1 MTADEATAAAV
12 KMSVGVGMVKSRS
25 GNAAEMVV
33 KAASRIGYAA
43 AGLGLLAISS
53 TPSYAIPSP
62 DLVVGSISSIS
73 QLIALASAMIG
84 GGAVVVGV
92 RAGAS
97 GAGSGRAARIAWRV
111 AIAATVLVC
120 LSLAGNYYQYAKQQ
134 SERQTRLEAA
144 ILRPTVTTDGRTLDP
159 DLKETSYGDQ
169 ARSPR
174 GISTEQM
181 ATLLS
186 EQQKGLDTNEV
197 LLDVREPAETK
208 TGMFP
213 NATPVRFPD
222 FLKKPFSLA
231 GKRAILYCDNGN
243 RSFETCQKLA
253 ALGID
258 CRFMVGG
265 LQKWLAEHRPF
276 AGKKE
281 TTLADFRAL
290 PRYPNRDALLDTPDV
305 HKLVA
310 EGAVFVDV
318 RYPGEFGAYHLPGAI
333 DLPVRPTPTAELNAR
348 IAALPHRPIVAPCY
362 DTRSC
367 FYAQVLGYLVSQ
379 AGRDYRGRYTVPWEY
394 FVPDPPRP
402 YLLSYLHQ
410 MHETWWGRLVD
421 LLSAFLGESASAI
434 GFLPVILLLAIA
446 SRLSVLPYSLKAE
459 RDQIVSRDLTDEVD
473 DLKRR
478 YGGDPRRMTRAM
490 RAFYAQHGLTP
501 IRNMLG
507 LLFLPV
513 ISVCVASVHA
523 TAVALH
529 QPMLWM
535 ANSAERDKTF
545 ILPIL
550 FAALICVYLDA
561 AFVRTRLH
569 RLLIW
574 AIGMVILTA
583 TGALLSVAVDVYL
596 VISALLLLVQR
607 AAVTM
612 KWADVRRW
620 WRRRRLSDGVV
631 LLDDAELLSNSGNK
645 AYRLAIMRSHGF
657 TVPEGVVLTTR
668 FLDKFATAPAAWRA
682 RELDRLWRQIGADKL
697 VVRSSGSAEDG
708 SANSFAGVFESVIDV
723 DRARL
728 ESAVFDVLL
737 SFRNARVAAY
747 GGDNGHANI
756 VVQRMVEPDYAGV
769 LFTRDLGCPSHSLVE
784 FVAGT
789 ADKLVSGTVTPI
801 VCRFGRMSLEPIG
814 GDEAPID
821 LKPLIVAG
829 RELEKLFGSPQDVE
843 WAHSGGVF
851 YLVQSRDITRSEAGA
866 ETDAAVQNEWSRVLD
881 SAAAAPPD
889 EIIFEQ
895 NELSEV
901 LPRPTPLSLS
911 LMDGLWAS
919 GGSIDLA
926 CRQLGFG
933 YRIEE
938 DAAPYLMTIFGR
950 LYVNKQQEIS
960 RAPKLGSL
968 AVWRMGRIADKIKSD
983 FNDAFLPAFAREM
996 AVQEAID
1003 FDKLPTDD
1011 LLDAVARIR
1020 ASYMGA
1026 TCVAASVVNIAADYY
1041 LRRAREKLTAAG
1053 IEPARFLAHAHQ
1065 TEFERALADA
1075 KAAPPAS
1082 RENVLLR
1089 GIGHR
1094 STVDY
1099 ELAAP
1104 RYAERPADAD
1114 PLLSVPDLPV
1124 RSSAEIGADLAALSS
1139 DAALRQAVLVACSF
1153 QTLKEDA
1160 KHHSLRELAVLRRAL
1175 LAVDRRFTLDG
1186 LVFYLTFEE
1195 LEALRDERTVA
1206 DLRAA
1211 ALARRQL
1218 AAGLAEVSAVDST
1231 LTVRQ
1236 IEDYAMGIKP
1246 QNADGSERMGGLRV
1260 SGSGSAEGRACVVKE
1275 ADGAI
1280 IPGFQDGDI
1289 VVSRMVPPAWLPY
1302 FKRAGGFVCEVG
1314 GWLSHTAIVAREF
1327 NVPLIVQAKGLHAI
1341 ETGDLIRLDSDGAI
1355 EVVASRPAVEAA

>member
-1 MTADEATAAAV
+1 
-12 KMSVGVGMVKSRS
+12 MVNSRWCK
-25 GNAAEMVV
+25 AAEKTA
-33 KAASRIGYAA
+33 KAASGIGYTAA
-43 AGLGLLAISS
+43 TFTLLAFSS

-92 RAGAS
+92 RAGAN

-120 LSLAGNYYQYAKQQ
+120 VSLAGNYYQYSRQR
-134 SERQTRLEAA
+134 SDRQTRLQAA
-144 ILRPTVTTDGRTLDP
+144 ILRPTVTTDGRTLDQ

-174 GISTEQM
+174 GISTGQM
-181 ATLLS
+181 ATLL
-186 EQQKGLDTNEV
+186 EEKQHGLDGNDV
-197 LLDVREPAETK
+197 ILDVREPAETA

-276 AGKKE
+276 AGKQE
-281 TTLADFRAL
+281 TSLADFRAL
-290 PRYPNRDALLDTPDV
+290 PRYPNRDVLLDTPDV
-305 HKLVA
+305 HKLVTQ
-310 EGAVFVDV
+310 GAVFVDV
-318 RYPGEFGAYHLPGAI
+318 RYPGEFGSYHLPGAI

-367 FYAQVLGYLVSQ
+367 FYAQVLGSLVSQ
-379 AGRDYRGRYTVPWEY
+379 AGRDFRGRYTVPWEY
-394 FVPDPPRP
+394 FIPDPPRP
-402 YLLSYLHQ
+402 YLLGYLHR
-410 MHETWWGRLVD
+410 MHESWWGRLVD
-421 LLSAFLGESASAI
+421 LLASVLNRGATAI
-434 GFLPVILLLAIA
+434 GFLPVIILLAVV
-446 SRLSVLPYSLKAE
+446 SRLSVLPFSLKAE
-459 RDQIVSRDLTDEVD
+459 RDQIVSRRLSDDVDE
-473 DLKRR
+473 LKRR
-478 YGGDPRRMTRAM
+478 LGGDPRRMARAM

-501 IRNMLG
+501 LRNLLG

-513 ISVCVASVHA
+513 MSVCVGSVHA
-523 TAVALH
+523 VAVERH
-529 QPMLWM
+529 QPMLW
-535 ANSAERDKTF
+535 AVNSASHDATF
-545 ILPIL
+545 ILPVL

-561 AFVRTRLH
+561 AFVRTRRH

-574 AIGMVILTA
+574 PIGMVILTA
-583 TGALLSVAVDVYL
+583 TGALLSLAVDVYL
-596 VISALLLLVQR
+596 VISACLLLVQR
-607 AAVTM
+607 AGVTTT
-612 KWADVRRW
+612 WGDVRRW
-620 WRRRRLSDGVV
+620 WQQRRLSDGVV
-631 LLDDAELLSNSGNK
+631 PLDEAQLLSNSGNK

-668 FLDKFATAPAAWRA
+668 FLDKFAAAPASWRA
-682 RELDRLWRQIGADKL
+682 RELDRLWRQIGARKL

-737 SFRNARVAAY
+737 SFRNGRVAAY
-747 GGDNGHANI
+747 GADSGQANI
-756 VVQRMVEPDYAGV
+756 VVQRMIEPDYAGV

-784 FVAGT
+784 CVAGT

-801 VCRFGRMSLEPIG
+801 VCQFGRISLQPIG
-814 GDEAPID
+814 GDEMPID
-821 LKPLIVAG
+821 LMPLVATG
-829 RELEKLFGSPQDVE
+829 RELEKLFGGPQDVE
-843 WAHSGGVF
+843 WAHSDGVF

-866 ETDAAVQNEWSRVLD
+866 ESDTAVQNEWARVLD

-950 LYVNKQQEIS
+950 LYVNKLQETS

-968 AVWRMGRIADKIKSD
+968 AVWRMGRIADKLKSD
-983 FNDAFLPAFAREM
+983 FNDTFLPAFAKEM
-996 AVQEAID
+996 AIQEAID
-1003 FDKLPTDD
+1003 FDKLPTAD

-1020 ASYMGA
+1020 ADYMGA
-1026 TCVAASVVNIAADYY
+1026 TCVAASIVNIAADYY

-1053 IEPARFLAHAHQ
+1053 IEPARVLAHAEQ
-1065 TEFERALADA
+1065 TEFERAVSAA
-1075 KAAPPAS
+1075 KAAPVKS
-1082 RENVLLR
+1082 REDVLLH

-1104 RYAERPADAD
+1104 RYAERPSDAE
-1114 PLLSVPDLPV
+1114 PFLNVPDMPAQNLG
-1124 RSSAEIGADLAALSS
+1124 ETGADHAALSS
-1139 DAALRQAVLVACSF
+1139 DAVLKRFVVIACSF

-1175 LAVDRRFTLDG
+1175 LAVDRRFMLDG
-1186 LVFYLTFEE
+1186 LVFHLTFEE
-1195 LEALRDERTVA
+1195 LEALRDESVTA
-1206 DLRAA
+1206 SLRAS
-1211 ALARRQL
+1211 ALGRRQL
-1218 AAGLAEVSAVDST
+1218 AAGLAEVSPVGST

-1246 QNADGSERMGGLRV
+1246 QAGDGTGRLGGLRV
-1260 SGSGSAEGRACVVKE
+1260 SGSGHVEGRACVVKE
-1275 ADGAI
+1275 ADATAV

-1302 FKRAGGFVCEVG
+1302 FKRAGGFACEVG

-1327 NVPLIVQAKGLHAI
+1327 NVPLIVQAKGLETI

-1355 EVVASRPAVEAA
+1355 EVVAPRRAVEAA

>member
-1 MTADEATAAAV
+1 MVNSRWGKAA
-12 KMSVGVGMVKSRS
+12 KQI
-25 GNAAEMVV
+25 V
-33 KAASRIGYAA
+33 KAASGIGYAA
-43 AGLGLLAISS
+43 TTLILLALS
-53 TPSYAIPSP
+53 TRPSYAVPSP
-62 DLVVGSISSIS
+62 DLVIGSISSIS

-92 RAGAS
+92 RAGAN

-111 AIAATVLVC
+111 AITATVLVC

-134 SERQTRLEAA
+134 SDRQSRLQAA

-159 DLKETSYGDQ
+159 DLKETSYAEQ

-174 GISTEQM
+174 GISTAQM
-181 ATLLS
+181 ATLLKDK
-186 EQQKGLDTNEV
+186 QRGLDSSDV

-208 TGMFP
+208 TGMLP
-213 NATPVRFPD
+213 NATPIRFPD
-222 FLKKPFSLA
+222 FLEKPFSLA

-258 CRFMVGG
+258 CRFMIGG

-276 AGKKE
+276 AGKRE
-281 TTLADFRAL
+281 TSLADFRAL
-290 PRYPNRDALLDTPDV
+290 PRYPNRDVLLDTPDV

-310 EGAVFVDV
+310 RGAIFVDV
-318 RYPGEFGAYHLPGAI
+318 RYPGEFAAYHLPDAI

-367 FYAQVLGYLVSQ
+367 FYAQVLGAMVSQ
-379 AGRDYRGRYTVPWEY
+379 AGLDFRGRYTVPWEY
-394 FVPDPPRP
+394 FVPEPPRP
-402 YLLSYLHQ
+402 YLLSYLHR

-421 LLSAFLGESASAI
+421 LLSVFLNKSADAI
-434 GFLPVILLLAIA
+434 GFLPVIILLAIA
-446 SRLSVLPYSLKAE
+446 SRLSVLPFSLKAE
-459 RDQIVSRDLTDEVD
+459 RDQIASRRLSGEVD
-473 DLKRR
+473 ELKRR
-478 YGGDPRRMTRAM
+478 LSGDPRRMARAM
-490 RAFYAQHGLTP
+490 RAFYTRHGLTP
-501 IRNMLG
+501 LRNLLG

-523 TAVALH
+523 VAVERH
-529 QPMLWM
+529 QPMLWA
-535 ANSAERDKTF
+535 ANSAGHDPTF
-545 ILPIL
+545 ILPVL
-550 FAALICVYLDA
+550 FAILICIYLDA
-561 AFVRTRLH
+561 AFVRTWRH
-569 RLLIW
+569 RLLVW
-574 AIGMVILTA
+574 PIGMVVLTA
-583 TGALLSVAVDVYL
+583 TGALLSIAVDVYL
-596 VISALLLLVQR
+596 VFSACLLLVQR

-612 KWADVRRW
+612 TLADHGRW

-631 LLDDAELLSNSGNK
+631 LLDDAQLLSYSGNK
-645 AYRLAIMRSHGF
+645 AHRLAIMRSHGF
-657 TVPEGVVLTTR
+657 AVPEGVVLSTR
-668 FLDKFATAPAAWRA
+668 FLDKFATASAAWRE
-682 RELDRLWRQIGADKL
+682 RELDRLWRQIGARTL

-723 DRARL
+723 DRARF

-747 GGDNGHANI
+747 GADNSRANI
-756 VVQRMVEPDYAGV
+756 VVQRMIEPDYAGV

-784 FVAGT
+784 CVAGT

-801 VCRFGRMSLEPIG
+801 VCRFGRISLEPIG

-821 LKPLIVAG
+821 LKPLVATG
-829 RELEKLFGSPQDVE
+829 RELEKLFGGPQDVE

-866 ETDAAVQNEWSRVLD
+866 ESDTAVQNEWSRVLD
-881 SAAAAPPD
+881 CAAAAPPD
-889 EIIFEQ
+889 AIIFEQ

-950 LYVNKQQEIS
+950 LYVNKRQEIS
-960 RAPKLGSL
+960 RAPKLSSL
-968 AVWRMGRIADKIKSD
+968 AVWRMGRIAEKIKRD
-983 FNDAFLPAFAREM
+983 FNDTFLPPFLKDM

-1003 FDKLPTDD
+1003 FDKLPAAD
-1011 LLDAVARIR
+1011 LLDAVGRIR
-1020 ASYMGA
+1020 ANYMGA

-1041 LRRAREKLTAAG
+1041 LRRAREKLNTAG
-1053 IEPARFLAHAHQ
+1053 VEPARFLARTDR
-1065 TEFERALADA
+1065 TEFERALVAA
-1075 KAAPPAS
+1075 KEAPAGS
-1082 RENVLLR
+1082 REHVLLQ
-1089 GIGHR
+1089 GVGHR

-1114 PLLSVPDLPV
+1114 PLLNVPDLPV
-1124 RSSAEIGADLAALSS
+1124 RSLGEIGADLGGLSS
-1139 DAALRQAVLVACSF
+1139 DAALKQAVVVACSF

-1175 LAVDRRFTLDG
+1175 LAVDRRFMLDG

-1195 LEALRDERTVA
+1195 LEALRDESA
-1206 DLRAA
+1206 AAGLRAA

-1218 AAGLAEVSAVDST
+1218 AAGLAEVSSVDST

-1236 IEDYAMGIKP
+1236 IEDYAMGIRP
-1246 QNADGSERMGGLRV
+1246 QTADRTGRMGGLRV
-1260 SGSGSAEGRACVVKE
+1260 SGSGRVEGRACVIKE
-1275 ADGAI
+1275 VDGGATSI
-1280 IPGFQDGDI
+1280 IPNFQDGDI

-1302 FKRAGGFVCEVG
+1302 FRRAGGFVCEVG

-1327 NVPLIVQAKGLHAI
+1327 NVPLIVQAKGLQTI
-1341 ETGDLIRLDSDGAI
+1341 ETGDLIRLNSDGAI
-1355 EVVASRPAVEAA
+1355 EVVAPRPAFEAA

>member
-1 MTADEATAAAV
+1 
-12 KMSVGVGMVKSRS
+12 MVNWHS
-25 GNAAEMVV
+25 V
-33 KAASRIGYAA
+33 KAAKASSGIGYTA
-43 AGLGLLAISS
+43 AGLSLLALSS

-84 GGAVVVGV
+84 SGAVVVGV
-92 RAGAS
+92 RAGANAS
-97 GAGSGRAARIAWRV
+97 GSGRSARIAWRV
-111 AIAATVLVC
+111 AVAATVLVC
-120 LSLAGNYYQYAKQQ
+120 VSLAGNYYQYAKQR
-134 SERQTRLEAA
+134 SDRQTRLEAA

-174 GISTEQM
+174 GITTGQM
-181 ATLLS
+181 ETVL
-186 EQQKGLDTNEV
+186 EEKQRGLDANDV
-197 LLDVREPAETK
+197 LLDVREPAETR
-208 TGMFP
+208 TGMLP

-276 AGKKE
+276 AGKQE
-281 TTLADFRAL
+281 TSLADFRAL
-290 PRYPNRDALLDTPDV
+290 PRYQNRDVLLDTPDV
-305 HKLVA
+305 QKLVA
-310 EGAVFVDV
+310 QGAIFVDV
-318 RYPGEFGAYHLPGAI
+318 RYPGEFGSYHLPGAI

-348 IAALPHRPIVAPCY
+348 IAALPHHPIVAPCY

-379 AGRDYRGRYTVPWEY
+379 SGRDFRGRYTVPWEY

-402 YLLSYLHQ
+402 YLLSYLHRI
-410 MHETWWGRLVD
+410 HETWWGRLVD
-421 LLSAFLGESASAI
+421 LLAAFLNKRADAV

-446 SRLSVLPYSLKAE
+446 SRLSVLPFSLKAE
-459 RDQIVSRDLTDEVD
+459 RDQIVSRRLSDEVD
-473 DLKRR
+473 ELKRR
-478 YGGDPRRMTRAM
+478 FGGDPRRMARAM

-501 IRNMLG
+501 LRNLLG

-523 TAVALH
+523 VAVVRH
-529 QPMLWM
+529 QPMLW
-535 ANSAERDKTF
+535 AENSATHDATF
-545 ILPIL
+545 ILPVL

-561 AFVRTRLH
+561 AFVRTRRH

-574 AIGMVILTA
+574 PIGMAVLTA
-583 TGALLSVAVDVYL
+583 TGALLSLAVDVYL
-596 VISALLLLVQR
+596 VMSAVLLLVQR
-607 AAVTM
+607 AAVTTT
-612 KWADVRRW
+612 WVDVRRW

-631 LLDDAELLSNSGNK
+631 LLDDAKLLANSGNK
-645 AYRLAIMRSHGF
+645 AHRLAIMRSHGF

-668 FLDKFATAPAAWRA
+668 FLDKFAAAPAPARA
-682 RELDRLWRQIGADKL
+682 RELDRLWRLIGAPKL

-747 GGDNGHANI
+747 GSDSGQANI
-756 VVQRMVEPDYAGV
+756 VVQRMIEPDYAGV

-784 FVAGT
+784 CVAGT

-801 VCRFGRMSLEPIG
+801 VCRFGRASLQPIG

-821 LKPLIVAG
+821 LKSLVATG
-829 RELEKLFGSPQDVE
+829 HELEKLFGGPQDVE
-843 WAHSGGVF
+843 WAHSNGVF

-866 ETDAAVQNEWSRVLD
+866 EQDTAVQNEWSRVLD
-881 SAAAAPPD
+881 CAASASAD
-889 EIIFEQ
+889 DIIFEQ

-938 DAAPYLMTIFGR
+938 DTAPYLTTIFGR
-950 LYVNKQQEIS
+950 LYVNKQQELS
-960 RAPKLGSL
+960 RAPRLTSL
-968 AVWRMGRIADKIKSD
+968 AVWRMGRIAEKIKSD
-983 FNDAFLPAFAREM
+983 FNDTFLPAFAKEM

-1003 FDKLPTDD
+1003 FDKLPTAD

-1020 ASYMGA
+1020 ADYMGA
-1026 TCVAASVVNIAADYY
+1026 TCAAASVVNIAADYY
-1041 LRRAREKLTAAG
+1041 LRRAREKLSAVG
-1053 IEPARFLAHAHQ
+1053 IEPARVLARADQ
-1065 TEFERALADA
+1065 TEFERALGAA
-1075 KAAPPAS
+1075 KEAAAAS
-1082 RENVLLR
+1082 REQVLLR

-1094 STVDY
+1094 SSVDY

-1104 RYAERPADAD
+1104 RYAERPADAV
-1114 PLLSVPDLPV
+1114 PLLNVPDLPV
-1124 RSSAEIGADLAALSS
+1124 RSLNEIGADLAALSS
-1139 DAALRQAVLVACSF
+1139 DAGLKQAVLVACSF

-1175 LAVDRRFTLDG
+1175 LAVDRRFMLDG

-1195 LEALRDERTVA
+1195 LETLRDESAAASLRT
-1206 DLRAA
+1206 A

-1218 AAGLAEVSAVDST
+1218 AAGLAEVSPVGST

-1236 IEDYAMGIKP
+1236 IEDYATGIKP
-1246 QNADGSERMGGLRV
+1246 QAADGTGRIGGLRV
-1260 SGSGSAEGRACVVKE
+1260 SGSGRVEGRACVVKE
-1275 ADGAI
+1275 ADADAAST

-1289 VVSRMVPPAWLPY
+1289 VVSRMVPPAWIPY
-1302 FKRAGGFVCEVG
+1302 FKRASGFVCEVG

-1327 NVPLIVQAKGLHAI
+1327 NVPLIVQAKGLQTI
-1341 ETGDLIRLDSDGAI
+1341 ETGDLLRLDADGGV
-1355 EVVASRPAVEAA
+1355 EVVAQRPAEEAA

>member
-1 MTADEATAAAV
+1 
-12 KMSVGVGMVKSRS
+12 MVNSRW
-25 GNAAEMVV
+25 GNAAKKTV
-33 KAASRIGYAA
+33 KAASGIGYTAA
-43 AGLGLLAISS
+43 TLTLLALSS

-92 RAGAS
+92 RAGANAS
-97 GAGSGRAARIAWRV
+97 GSGRAARIAWRV
-111 AIAATVLVC
+111 AIAAIVLAC
-120 LSLAGNYYQYAKQQ
+120 ISLAANYYQYSQQQ
-134 SERQTRLEAA
+134 SDRQTRLEAA

-159 DLKETSYGDQ
+159 DLKEASYGDQ
-169 ARSPR
+169 VRSPR
-174 GISTEQM
+174 GISTDQM
-181 ATLLS
+181 ETLL
-186 EQQKGLDTNEV
+186 EEKQRGLDSGEV
-197 LLDVREPAETK
+197 LLDVREPAETA

-222 FLKKPFSLA
+222 FLKKPLSLA

-243 RSFETCQKLA
+243 RSFETCQRLA

-276 AGKKE
+276 AGKKA
-281 TTLADFRAL
+281 TSLADFRAL
-290 PRYPNRDALLDTPDV
+290 PRYPNRDVLLDTPDV
-305 HKLVA
+305 HMLA
-310 EGAVFVDV
+310 AQGAVFVDV
-318 RYPGEFGAYHLPGAI
+318 RYPGEFAAYHLPEAI

-348 IAALPHRPIVAPCY
+348 LAALPHRPIIAPCY

-367 FYAQVLGYLVSQ
+367 FYAQVLGYMVSQ
-379 AGRDYRGRYTVPWEY
+379 AGHDFRGRYTVPWEY

-421 LLSAFLGESASAI
+421 LLAGFLNKSAAAI
-434 GFLPVILLLAIA
+434 GFLPVIILLAIA
-446 SRLSVLPYSLKAE
+446 SRLSVLPFSLKAE
-459 RDQIVSRDLTDEVD
+459 RDQIVSQRLSDDVDE
-473 DLKRR
+473 LKHRF
-478 YGGDPRRMTRAM
+478 GGDPRRMARAM

-501 IRNMLG
+501 LRNLLG

-523 TAVALH
+523 VAVERH
-529 QPMLWM
+529 QPMLWA
-535 ANSAERDKTF
+535 ANSAGHDATF
-545 ILPIL
+545 ILPLL
-550 FAALICVYLDA
+550 FAVLICFYLDA
-561 AFVRTRLH
+561 AFVRTRRH

-574 AIGMVILTA
+574 PIGMVILTA

-596 VISALLLLVQR
+596 VFSAVLLLVQR

-612 KWADVRRW
+612 TWADIRRW

-631 LLDDAELLSNSGNK
+631 LLDDAQFLSGSGNK
-645 AYRLAIMRSHGF
+645 AYRLAIMRSYGF
-657 TVPEGVVLTTR
+657 TVPEGVVLTTH
-668 FLDKFATAPAAWRA
+668 FLDKFAAAPASWRA
-682 RELDRLWRQIGADKL
+682 RELDRLWRQIGAPKL
-697 VVRSSGSAEDG
+697 VVRSSGSSEDG
-708 SANSFAGVFESVIDV
+708 SVNSFAGVFESVIDV

-728 ESAVFDVLL
+728 ESAIFDVLL

-747 GGDNGHANI
+747 GAENGKANI
-756 VVQRMVEPDYAGV
+756 VVQRMIEPDYAGV
-769 LFTRDLGCPSHSLVE
+769 LFTRDLGCPSHALVE
-784 FVAGT
+784 CVAGT

-801 VCRFGRMSLEPIG
+801 VCRFGRISLDSAG
-814 GDEAPID
+814 GDKAPID
-821 LKPLIVAG
+821 LKPLVATG
-829 RELEKLFGSPQDVE
+829 RALEKLFGGPQDIE

-851 YLVQSRDITRSEAGA
+851 YLVQSRDITRSDAGV
-866 ETDAAVQNEWSRVLD
+866 EQDKAVQNEWSRVLD
-881 SAAAAPPD
+881 CAGGAASD
-889 EIIFEQ
+889 QIIFEQ

-938 DAAPYLMTIFGR
+938 DAAPYLTTIFGR

-968 AVWRMGRIADKIKSD
+968 AVWRMGRITDKIKSE
-983 FNDAFLPAFAREM
+983 FNDTFLPVFSKEM

-1003 FDKLPTDD
+1003 FDKLPTAD
-1011 LLDAVARIR
+1011 LLDAVGRIR
-1020 ASYMGA
+1020 ASYVGA

-1041 LRRAREKLTAAG
+1041 LRRAREKLNVAG
-1053 IEPARFLAHAHQ
+1053 IEPARFLARAGR
-1065 TEFERALADA
+1065 TEFERVLVAA
-1075 KAAPPAS
+1075 KQAPAGS
-1082 RENVLLR
+1082 REHVLLQ

-1099 ELAAP
+1099 ELAVP

-1114 PLLSVPDLPV
+1114 PLLNVPDLPV
-1124 RSSAEIGADLAALSS
+1124 RSFAEIGADLAVLSS
-1139 DAALRQAVLVACSF
+1139 DAGLRQAVLVACSF

-1175 LAVDRRFTLDG
+1175 LAVGRRFKLDG
-1186 LVFYLTFEE
+1186 LVFYFSFEE
-1195 LEALRDERTVA
+1195 LEKLRDESA
-1206 DLRAA
+1206 IAGLRAA
-1211 ALARRQL
+1211 ALSRRQL
-1218 AAGLAEVSAVDST
+1218 AAGLAEVSSVDST

-1236 IEDYAMGIKP
+1236 IEDYATGIKP
-1246 QNADGSERMGGLRV
+1246 QATDGTNRIGGLRV
-1260 SGSGSAEGRACVVKE
+1260 SGSGRVEGRACVVEE
-1275 ADGAI
+1275 ADAAPI
-1280 IPGFQDGDI
+1280 IPDFQDGDI

-1327 NVPLIVQAKGLHAI
+1327 NVPLIVQAKGLQTI

-1355 EVVASRPAVEAA
+1355 EVVAQRPAIAAA

>member
-1 MTADEATAAAV
+1 MSAIGSAAAT
-12 KMSVGVGMVKSRS
+12 
-25 GNAAEMVV
+25 
-33 KAASRIGYAA
+33 
-43 AGLGLLAISS
+43 LTLLAFSA

-92 RAGAS
+92 RAGANAS
-97 GAGSGRAARIAWRV
+97 GSGRTARIAWRV
-111 AIAATVLVC
+111 AIAAIVLVC
-120 LSLAGNYYQYAKQQ
+120 ASLAGNYYQYTKQQ
-134 SERQTRLEAA
+134 SDRQTRLEAA

-159 DLKETSYGDQ
+159 DLKEAAYGDQ
-169 ARSPR
+169 VRSPR

-181 ATLLS
+181 AALLA
-186 EQQKGLDTNEV
+186 EKQRGLDSNEV
-197 LLDVREPAETK
+197 LLDVREPAETA

-243 RSFETCQKLA
+243 RSFETCQRLA

-281 TTLADFRAL
+281 TSLADFRSL
-290 PRYPNRDALLDTPDV
+290 PRYPNRDVLLDTPDV

-310 EGAVFVDV
+310 QGAVFVDV
-318 RYPGEFGAYHLPGAI
+318 RYPGEFAAYHLPGAI
-333 DLPVRPTPTAELNAR
+333 DVPIRPTPSAELNAR
-348 IAALPHRPIVAPCY
+348 ITALPHRPIVAPCY

-367 FYAQVLGYLVSQ
+367 FYAQVLGYMVSQ
-379 AGRDYRGRYTVPWEY
+379 AGHDFRGRYTVPWEY
-394 FVPDPPRP
+394 FIPDKPRP

-421 LLSAFLGESASAI
+421 LLAAFLSNSAAAI
-434 GFLPVILLLAIA
+434 GFLPVIVLLAIV
-446 SRLSVLPYSLKAE
+446 SRLSVLPFSLKAE
-459 RDQIVSRDLTDEVD
+459 RDQIVSRRLSDDVDE
-473 DLKRR
+473 LKQRFS
-478 YGGDPRRMTRAM
+478 GDPRRMTRAM

-501 IRNMLG
+501 LRNLLG

-523 TAVALH
+523 VAVERH
-529 QPMLWM
+529 QPMLWS
-535 ANSAERDKTF
+535 ANSASHDPTF
-545 ILPIL
+545 ILPLL
-550 FAALICVYLDA
+550 FAALICIYLDA
-561 AFVRTRLH
+561 AFVSSRRH

-574 AIGMVILTA
+574 PIGMVILTA
-583 TGALLSVAVDVYL
+583 TGALLSFAVDVYL
-596 VISALLLLVQR
+596 VVSAVLLLVQR

-612 KWADVRRW
+612 TWADIGRW
-620 WRRRRLSDGVV
+620 WRRRHLSDGVV
-631 LLDDAELLSNSGNK
+631 LLDDAQLLSGSGNK
-645 AYRLAIMRSHGF
+645 AYRLAVMRSHGF
-657 TVPEGVVLTTR
+657 TVPEGVVLTTH
-668 FLDKFATAPAAWRA
+668 FLDKFAAAPASWRT
-682 RELDRLWRQIGADKL
+682 RELDRLWNQIGAAKL
-697 VVRSSGSAEDG
+697 VVRSSGSSEDG
-708 SANSFAGVFESVIDV
+708 SASSYAGVFESVINV

-747 GGDNGHANI
+747 GAEGGRANI
-756 VVQRMVEPDYAGV
+756 VVQRMIEPDYAGV

-784 FVAGT
+784 CVAGT

-801 VCRFGRMSLEPIG
+801 VCRFGRVSLDLVG
-814 GDEAPID
+814 GEAAPID
-821 LKPLIVAG
+821 LKPLVATG
-829 RELEKLFGSPQDVE
+829 RELEKLFGGPQDVE

-866 ETDAAVQNEWSRVLD
+866 EQDRAVQNEWARVLD
-881 SAAAAPPD
+881 CAADAAPD
-889 EIIFEQ
+889 QIIFEQ

-938 DAAPYLMTIFGR
+938 DAAPYLMTVFGR

-968 AVWRMGRIADKIKSD
+968 AVWRMGRIADKIKRD
-983 FNDAFLPAFAREM
+983 FTDTFLPAFAKEM
-996 AVQEAID
+996 AIQEAID
-1003 FDKLPTDD
+1003 FDKLPTPD

-1020 ASYMGA
+1020 ANYMGS

-1041 LRRAREKLTAAG
+1041 LRRAREKLNAAG
-1053 IEPARFLAHAHQ
+1053 IDPARFLAHADR
-1065 TEFERALADA
+1065 TEFERALAAA
-1075 KAAPPAS
+1075 KEAPVGS
-1082 RENVLLR
+1082 RQHALLQ
-1089 GIGHR
+1089 GIGYR
-1094 STVDY
+1094 SAIDY

-1104 RYAERPADAD
+1104 RYAERPADAE
-1114 PLLSVPDLPV
+1114 PLLNIPDLPM
-1124 RSSAEIGADLAALSS
+1124 RSLADIGADLAAVSG
-1139 DAALRQAVLVACSF
+1139 DAALRQAVLVACGF

-1175 LAVDRRFTLDG
+1175 LAVDRRFKLDG
-1186 LVFYLTFEE
+1186 LVFYLSFEE
-1195 LEALRDERTVA
+1195 LEALREESA
-1206 DLRAA
+1206 AAELRAP

-1236 IEDYAMGIKP
+1236 IEDYAVGIKP
-1246 QNADGSERMGGLRV
+1246 QSAGGTDRIGGLRV
-1260 SGSGSAEGRACVVKE
+1260 SGSGRVEGRACVVKE
-1275 ADGAI
+1275 SDGDST
-1280 IPGFQDGDI
+1280 IPDFQDGDI

-1327 NVPLIVQAKGLHAI
+1327 NVPLIVQAKGLRTI
-1341 ETGDLIRLDSDGAI
+1341 ETGDLIRLDSDGGI
-1355 EVVASRPAVEAA
+1355 EVVVPRPAVAAA

>member
-1 MTADEATAAAV
+1 
-12 KMSVGVGMVKSRS
+12 MVNSRW
-25 GNAAEMVV
+25 GKVAKNVA
-33 KAASRIGYAA
+33 KAASGIGYTAA
-43 AGLGLLAISS
+43 SLSVLALSS

-92 RAGAS
+92 RAGAN

-120 LSLAGNYYQYAKQQ
+120 VSLAGNYYQYAKQR
-134 SERQTRLEAA
+134 SDRQTRLEAA
-144 ILRPTVTTDGRTLDP
+144 ILRPTVVTDGRTLDP
-159 DLKETSYGDQ
+159 DLKETSYGEQ
-169 ARSPR
+169 ARSPH
-174 GISTEQM
+174 GISTDQM
-181 ATLLS
+181 ATLLD
-186 EQQKGLDTNEV
+186 EKRRGVDANDV
-197 LLDVREPAETK
+197 VLDVREPAETA

-276 AGKKE
+276 AGKQK
-281 TTLADFRAL
+281 TSLADFRAL

-310 EGAVFVDV
+310 QGAVFVDV
-318 RYPGEFGAYHLPGAI
+318 RYSGEFSAYHLPGAI
-333 DLPVRPTPTAELNAR
+333 DLPVRPTPTAELSTR

-379 AGRDYRGRYTVPWEY
+379 AGHDFRGRYTVPWEY

-410 MHETWWGRLVD
+410 LHETWWGRLVD
-421 LLSAFLGESASAI
+421 LLTAVLNKSATAI
-434 GFLPVILLLAIA
+434 GFLPVVILLAIA
-446 SRLSVLPYSLKAE
+446 SRLSVLPFSLKAD
-459 RDQIVSRDLTDEVD
+459 RDQIVSRRLTDDVD
-473 DLKRR
+473 ELKRR
-478 YGGDPRRMTRAM
+478 LCGDPRRMARAM
-490 RAFYAQHGLTP
+490 RAFYARHGLTP
-501 IRNMLG
+501 LRNLLG

-523 TAVALH
+523 VAVERH
-529 QPMLWM
+529 QPMLWA
-535 ANSAERDKTF
+535 ANSAGHDATF
-545 ILPIL
+545 ILPLL
-550 FAALICVYLDA
+550 FASLICVYLDA
-561 AFVRTRLH
+561 AFVRTRRH

-574 AIGMVILTA
+574 PIGMAILTA
-583 TGALLSVAVDVYL
+583 TGALLSFAVDVYL
-596 VISALLLLVQR
+596 VVSACLLLVQR
-607 AAVTM
+607 AAVTTTV
-612 KWADVRRW
+612 ADIRRW
-620 WRRRRLSDGVV
+620 WWRRRLSDGVV
-631 LLDDAELLSNSGNK
+631 VLDDAKFLSGSGNK

-657 TVPEGVVLTTR
+657 TVPEGVVLTTH
-668 FLDKFATAPAAWRA
+668 FLDKFAIASALWRA
-682 RELDRLWRQIGADKL
+682 RELDRLWRQIGASKL
-697 VVRSSGSAEDG
+697 VVRSSGSSEDG
-708 SANSFAGVFESVIDV
+708 SANSFAGVFESVIEV

-747 GGDNGHANI
+747 GADNGQANI
-756 VVQRMVEPDYAGV
+756 VIQRMIEPDYAGV

-784 FVAGT
+784 CVAGT

-801 VCRFGRMSLEPIG
+801 VCRFGRISLEPIG
-814 GDEAPID
+814 GHEAPID
-821 LKPLIVAG
+821 MKPLVATG
-829 RELEKLFGSPQDVE
+829 RELEKLFGGPQDVE

-851 YLVQSRDITRSEAGA
+851 YLVQSRDITRFDAGA
-866 ETDAAVQNEWSRVLD
+866 ESDTAVQNEWSRVLD
-881 SAAAAPPD
+881 CAAAAPPD

-968 AVWRMGRIADKIKSD
+968 AVWRMGRIADNIESD
-983 FNDAFLPAFAREM
+983 FNDTFLPAFSKEM

-1003 FDKLPTDD
+1003 FNKLPTLD
-1011 LLDAVARIR
+1011 LLDAVGRIR
-1020 ASYMGA
+1020 ANYMGA
-1026 TCVAASVVNIAADYY
+1026 TCVAASVINIAADYY
-1041 LRRAREKLTAAG
+1041 LRRAREKLNAAG
-1053 IEPARFLAHAHQ
+1053 IEPARFLTRADR
-1065 TEFERALADA
+1065 TEFECVLVAA
-1075 KAAPPAS
+1075 KAAPVGS
-1082 RENVLLR
+1082 REQVLLR
-1089 GIGHR
+1089 GVGHR
-1094 STVDY
+1094 SSVDY

-1114 PLLSVPDLPV
+1114 PLLNVPDLPA
-1124 RSSAEIGADLAALSS
+1124 RGLGEIGADLAAQTS

-1175 LAVDRRFTLDG
+1175 LAVDRRFMLDG

-1195 LEALRDERTVA
+1195 LEMLRDESAVA
-1206 DLRAA
+1206 GLRAA

-1218 AAGLAEVSAVDST
+1218 TAGLAEVSSVDST

-1246 QNADGSERMGGLRV
+1246 QTADGTDRMGGLRV
-1260 SGSGSAEGRACVVKE
+1260 SGSGRLEGRACVVKE
-1275 ADGAI
+1275 VDAGATSI
-1280 IPGFQDGDI
+1280 IPNFQEGDI

-1327 NVPLIVQAKGLHAI
+1327 NVPLIVQAKGLRTI

-1355 EVVASRPAVEAA
+1355 EIVAQRQAVEAA

>member
-1 MTADEATAAAV
+1 
-12 KMSVGVGMVKSRS
+12 
-25 GNAAEMVV
+25 
-33 KAASRIGYAA
+33 
-43 AGLGLLAISS
+43 
-53 TPSYAIPSP
+53 
-62 DLVVGSISSIS
+62 
-73 QLIALASAMIG
+73 MIG

-92 RAGAS
+92 RAGANAS
-97 GAGSGRAARIAWRV
+97 GSGRAARIAWRV

-120 LSLAGNYYQYAKQQ
+120 LSLAGNYYQYSRQQ

-159 DLKETSYGDQ
+159 DLKEAAYRDQ
-169 ARSPR
+169 VKSPR

-181 ATLLS
+181 ETLLD
-186 EQQKGLDTNEV
+186 EKQRGLDTNEV
-197 LLDVREPAETK
+197 LLDVREPAETA
-208 TGMFP
+208 TGVFP
-213 NATPVRFPD
+213 NATMVRFPD

-265 LQKWLAEHRPF
+265 LQKWLAEHRSF
-276 AGKKE
+276 AGKKV
-281 TTLADFRAL
+281 TSLADFRAL
-290 PRYPNRDALLDTPDV
+290 PRYTNRDVLLDTPDI
-305 HKLVA
+305 HKLVG

-318 RYPGEFGAYHLPGAI
+318 RYPGEFAAYHLPGAI
-333 DLPVRPTPTAELNAR
+333 DLPIRPTTTDQLNAR

-367 FYAQVLGYLVSQ
+367 FYAQVLGYMVSQ
-379 AGRDYRGRYTVPWEY
+379 AGGDFRGRYTVPWEY
-394 FVPDPPRP
+394 FNPDPPRP

-410 MHETWWGRLVD
+410 MHESWWGRLVD
-421 LLSAFLGESASAI
+421 LLAAFLGKSAAVI
-434 GFLPVILLLAIA
+434 GFLPVIILLAIA
-446 SRLSVLPYSLKAE
+446 SRLSVLPFSLKAE
-459 RDQIVSRDLTDEVD
+459 RDQIASRRLSDEVD
-473 DLKRR
+473 ELKQRL
-478 YGGDPRRMTRAM
+478 GGDPRRMARAM

-501 IRNMLG
+501 LRNLLG

-523 TAVALH
+523 VAVELH
-529 QPMLWM
+529 QPMLWA
-535 ANSAERDKTF
+535 ANSASHDPTF
-545 ILPIL
+545 ILPVL

-561 AFVRTRLH
+561 AFVSTRRH

-574 AIGMVILTA
+574 PIGMVILTA
-583 TGALLSVAVDVYL
+583 TGALLSVAVDLYL
-596 VISALLLLVQR
+596 VVSACLLLVQR
-607 AAVTM
+607 AAVTTT
-612 KWADVRRW
+612 WADIRRW
-620 WRRRRLSDGVV
+620 WRRRRLTDGVV
-631 LLDDAELLSNSGNK
+631 LLDDAQLLANSGNK
-645 AYRLAIMRSHGF
+645 AYRLAVMRSHGF

-668 FLDKFATAPAAWRA
+668 FLDKFAAAPASWRA
-682 RELDRLWRQIGADKL
+682 RELDRLWRQIGATKL

-747 GGDNGHANI
+747 GGDNGQANI
-756 VVQRMVEPDYAGV
+756 VVQRMIEPDYAGV

-784 FVAGT
+784 CVAGT

-801 VCRFGRMSLEPIG
+801 VCRFGRISLDRIG

-821 LKPLIVAG
+821 LKPLVATG
-829 RELEKLFGSPQDVE
+829 RELEKLFGGPQDVE
-843 WAHSGGVF
+843 WAHNGGVF

-866 ETDAAVQNEWSRVLD
+866 DTDAAVQNEWSRVLD
-881 SAAAAPPD
+881 SAEAASPD
-889 EIIFEQ
+889 EIILEQ

-938 DAAPYLMTIFGR
+938 DAAPYLTTIFGR

-968 AVWRMGRIADKIKSD
+968 ALWRMGRIADKIKSD
-983 FNDAFLPAFAREM
+983 FNETFLPAFAKEM

-1003 FDKLPTDD
+1003 FDKLPTAD

-1020 ASYMGA
+1020 ANYMGA

-1041 LRRAREKLTAAG
+1041 LRRARDKLTTEG
-1053 IEPARFLAHAHQ
+1053 IEPARVLAHADQ
-1065 TEFERALADA
+1065 TEFERALAVA
-1075 KAAPPAS
+1075 KEAPAAS

-1114 PLLSVPDLPV
+1114 PLLNVPDMPV
-1124 RSSAEIGADLAALSS
+1124 RSLAEIGADLAAHT
-1139 DAALRQAVLVACSF
+1139 DAAALRQVVLVACSF

-1175 LAVDRRFTLDG
+1175 LAVDRRFMLDG

-1195 LEALRDERTVA
+1195 LDALRDERAVA
-1206 DLRAA
+1206 NLRAA

-1218 AAGLAEVSAVDST
+1218 AAGLAEVSSVDAT

-1246 QNADGSERMGGLRV
+1246 QSADGTDRMGGLRV
-1260 SGSGSAEGRACVVKE
+1260 SGSGRVEGRACVVKE
-1275 ADGAI
+1275 AGADGGSV

-1327 NVPLIVQAKGLHAI
+1327 NVPLIVQAKGLQAI

-1355 EVVASRPAVEAA
+1355 EVVAQRQTVEAA